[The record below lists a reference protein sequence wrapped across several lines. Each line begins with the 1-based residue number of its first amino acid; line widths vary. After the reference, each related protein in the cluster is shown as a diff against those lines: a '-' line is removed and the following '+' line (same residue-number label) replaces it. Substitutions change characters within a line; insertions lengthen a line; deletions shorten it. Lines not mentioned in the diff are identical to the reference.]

1 MIDDLS
7 EPMGSLSSPM
17 PTQEEMLVCAV
28 RAARLALGWTQGDL
42 AAASGVSE
50 VSIARLETFA
60 ISPRLGTIS
69 KIQGALQV
77 AGVAIT
83 INQPAGGFSLALTPE
98 AVAGSRQRL
107 TSSRSKGSEGSSA
120 PDPTPNQP
128 PEAGKAAERS

>member
-1 MIDDLS
+1 MIDQLSEDMGDLS
-7 EPMGSLSSPM
+7 YPV
-17 PTQEEMLVCAV
+17 PTQEEMLVAAV

-77 AGVAIT
+77 AGAAIT

-120 PDPTPNQP
+120 PDPMPN
-128 PEAGKAAERS
+128 